1 MIFILSIIG
10 MREIKRIII
19 PVDNTKE
26 SENAVK
32 EGAFLAKLLGVNA
45 KIITVNDTYH
55 FISSVV
61 IEEKLKKEAEAFL
74 ENFKKIGEEIGIK
87 LETQLVVGKP
97 AEEIVKIARE
107 DDLIIMAYH
116 DKTKGVDRIL
126 EKSVSKD
133 VIRNAPC
140 SVLVVKSK

>member
-1 MIFILSIIG
+1 MIFILSIIS
-10 MREIKRIII
+10 MKEIKRIII

-32 EGAFLAKLLGVNA
+32 KGAFLAKLLGVNA

-55 FISSVV
+55 FVSSVV

-116 DKTKGVDRIL
+116 DKTKGFDRIL